1 MINVKIL
8 EAVAIILNVYLLS
21 SNCLTQMSNFK
32 KQPLTVSE
40 PYIFAKLEVFRVI
53 IHDKEI
59 SSIELHYFSSKET
72 FRQDTNSL
80 NHI

>member
-32 KQPLTVSE
+32 NNP
-40 PYIFAKLEVFRVI
+40 
-53 IHDKEI
+53 
-59 SSIELHYFSSKET
+59 
-72 FRQDTNSL
+72 
-80 NHI
+80 